1 MPLRRLRSYRK
12 TLAFRLTLWYA
23 GVFAVS
29 SCIAFLLFYTL
40 ITSVFRDRTD
50 QDLLGQA
57 REFSAILS
65 TRGLEAVKSLAMLE
79 AQAAGVKKVF
89 FRLLSSRGEVFS
101 SSNMSYW
108 QDIDI
113 REAAIKQLVR
123 DRKNVFETVT
133 VPNRKD
139 KVRILHVM
147 VGTGVILQIGQSMEA
162 DSRFIDAFKNIFFI
176 TMVLLVGVSAGVGWF
191 MAKRAVSGVA
201 AVTRTAQEISGGT
214 LDKRVP
220 VGTRGDEI
228 DQLAATFNQMLGR
241 IQALITEIKEMS
253 DNIAHDLKSPITRI
267 RGMAEVTLTT
277 GKGIEEYESMAAGTV
292 EECDRLLDM
301 INTMLMITKAESGL
315 HQLDEQQVDMA
326 RLVRDACE
334 LLAPVAEDSGL
345 SLACEAPETSP
356 VVGDPRMIQRILANL
371 IDNAVK
377 YTPSGGTVK
386 VSLSEKAGEEVVVAV
401 QDTGIGIPAGDLP
414 HVFERFYRCDQSR
427 SEPGT
432 GLGLSLARALA
443 RAHNGDITVTSV
455 LGQGSTFTL
464 ILSRD
469 KGTKMQRHK
478 GIIREV
484 FFCFVPLSLCPFLF

>member
-334 LLAPVAEDSGL
+334 LLAPVAEDRGL

-386 VSLSEKAGEEVVVAV
+386 VSLSEKGGEAVVVAV

-443 RAHNGDITVTSV
+443 RAHNGDITVTSA

-464 ILSRD
+464 ILPRN
-469 KGTKMQRHK
+469 KGT
-478 GIIREV
+478 
-484 FFCFVPLSLCPFLF
+484 